1 MKDVLRYKG
10 FEGSVHYH
18 QEDDC
23 LWGELLGVRGA
34 ILYEGN
40 DLYQLYS
47 IHFHSGSHSNPE
59 TLRMSS
65 GCCWR

>member
-1 MKDVLRYKG
+1 MSGKRSHLVSDLEAGLPHISPNALSQRLIP
-10 FEGSVHYH
+10 FM
-18 QEDDC
+18 
-23 LWGELLGVRGA
+23 
-34 ILYEGN
+34 LYPS
-40 DLYQLYS
+40 YQLYS